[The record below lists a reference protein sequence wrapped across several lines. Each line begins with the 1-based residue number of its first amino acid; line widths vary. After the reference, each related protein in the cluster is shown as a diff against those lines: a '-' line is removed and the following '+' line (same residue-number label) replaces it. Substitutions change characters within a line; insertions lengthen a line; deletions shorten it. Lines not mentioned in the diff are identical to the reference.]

1 MAQLTGLTLEQLP
14 KAVLPAGKPSPS
26 SLRQPAEMTA
36 AIPDLRRAVLSGF
49 LDQFGDRGY
58 VPGVQPST

>member
-1 MAQLTGLTLEQLP
+1 VAQLTGLTLEQLP

-36 AIPDLRRAVLSGF
+36 AEAVAGLSF
-49 LDQFGDRGY
+49 SVRDVSQCRDPADSADRT
-58 VPGVQPST
+58 VA